1 MGRSGPPRYAGGVN
15 DGPERWT
22 VDAIED
28 SPRGRLARVERADG
42 LTFDVPL
49 HALPEGVREGD
60 LLAVVEGPDGVTL
73 HLLSDETAA
82 RRRAA
87 QRRLDARNAE
97 GGEEEISL

>member
-1 MGRSGPPRYAGGVN
+1 MTRS
-15 DGPERWT
+15 
-22 VDAIED
+22 
-28 SPRGRLARVERADG
+28 
-42 LTFDVPL
+42 
-49 HALPEGVREGD
+49 EGVREGD

>member
-1 MGRSGPPRYAGGVN
+1 MN

-28 SPRGRLARVERADG
+28 SPRGRLARVEREGG

-49 HALPEGVREGD
+49 HALPAGVREGD
-60 LLAVVEGPDGVTL
+60 LLAVIEGPDGVTL
-73 HLLSDETAA
+73 HLLPDETAA

-87 QRRLDARNAE
+87 QHRLETLNAE
-97 GGEEEISL
+97 GGEEEINL